1 MGTELLKVV
10 PADVTEV
17 QLGFFSPD
25 ADDIDH
31 WWENG
36 VKQAVEEVKRKT
48 KPAWPVARVYH
59 WLITRAAFLGLTFSG
74 ENDLVAI
81 TIVCP
86 DGDRLATPRDGLVL
100 LAWSDPKNRTRGID
114 EAVRIFTQREVD
126 ARARAAGFRRLTMY
140 SPRIGMLGRPDRP
153 GRKGKPGFAV
163 RLGWRL
169 GGLRFVKD
177 L

>member
-1 MGTELLKVV
+1 MGTELLKIAPVAGEEH
-10 PADVTEV
+10 P
-17 QLGFFSPD
+17 LGFFAPD

-31 WWENG
+31 WWANG
-36 VKQAVEEVKRKT
+36 VERAVEEVRQKT
-48 KPAWPVARVYH
+48 KPSWPTARVYH
-59 WLITRAAFLGLTFSG
+59 WLITKAAFLGLTFFG
-74 ENDLVAI
+74 EEMVAI
-81 TIVCP
+81 TIICA

-100 LAWSDPKNRTRGID
+100 LAWSDPKNRVRGID
-114 EAVRIFTQREVD
+114 EAVRVFTQREVD
-126 ARARAAGFRRLTMY
+126 TRARAAGFRRLTMY

-153 GRKGKPGFAV
+153 GRKGKPGFAL